1 VTGALTVR
9 AVAAQID
16 ELVGKLGEWITVP
29 IAGLASFGFD
39 VDRRGR
45 VARVQVLSDT
55 TRVPARDERERR
67 RIVRKI
73 RDAIAGWR
81 FGTQRGTSRVTLPL
95 VFER

>member
-1 VTGALTVR
+1 
-9 AVAAQID
+9 
-16 ELVGKLGEWITVP
+16 VP

-39 VDRRGR
+39 VDRSGR

-67 RIVRKI
+67 RIVRTI
-73 RDAIAGWR
+73 RDAIAAWR
-81 FGTQRGTSRVTLPL
+81 FGKQRGTSRVTLPL